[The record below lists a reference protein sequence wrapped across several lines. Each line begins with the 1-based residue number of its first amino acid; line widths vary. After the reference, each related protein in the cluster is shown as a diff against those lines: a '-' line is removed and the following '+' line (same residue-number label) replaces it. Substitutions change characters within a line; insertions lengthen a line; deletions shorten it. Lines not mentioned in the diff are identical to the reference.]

1 MKQVVRDSINKV
13 LASAQLSAVDFNIE
27 YPADL
32 KFGDYSSN
40 VAMVLAKNMEKNPRD
55 LAQAIVN
62 DLNRTLPPQIEKAE
76 MAGPGF
82 INFYLKKETIF
93 QKISEVF
100 LTGNHYGRSKLFA
113 GQKIVIEYTDPN
125 PFKQF
130 HIGHLMSNAI
140 GESVSRIL
148 EWNGAEITRL
158 CYQGDV
164 GMHIAKALWG
174 MVQNKSAFPHDDDSL
189 VDKMKF
195 IGGAYTFAAEKFET
209 DQNSKLEIQEVNKK
223 VFNFFN
229 GDPQDDDQELK
240 IYYEKGKAWSLAHFD
255 EIYVKLG
262 TKFDRFI
269 LESSTSALGEKIVR
283 ENTRDTNDPNSGG
296 VFELSD
302 GAIVYK
308 GEQDGLHTRV
318 FINSQGLPTYEA
330 KDIGLA
336 HFKEQIA
343 NFDKSI
349 VVTASEQREYFKV
362 VMVALGRINADM
374 AEKTQHITHGMMML
388 ETGKM
393 SSRKGLVVSGEA
405 LINEAEEMVRE
416 IIADR
421 GFEKDAAE
429 KIVTDVAVAGIK
441 YSILKQATGRDII
454 YNSKTAVTFEG
465 DSGPY
470 LQYAVN
476 RAKSVLEKAS
486 DAGIEIDH
494 DLKNLV
500 FGNKENN
507 ATNQISSA
515 DQNFSQEWQTTNLER
530 MILRFPEIVV
540 LAGENLAPHTITN
553 YLIQIAGEFNSF
565 YASHQIIDHKPDMAY
580 KLALTKAT
588 QHVLENG
595 LQILGIRV
603 PAKM

>member
-1 MKQVVRDSINKV
+1 MKQIVRDSINKV

-62 DLNRTLPPQIEKAE
+62 DLNRDLPPQIEKAE

-100 LTGNHYGRSKLFA
+100 LTGNHYGRSKMLS

-125 PFKQF
+125 AFKQF

-158 CYQGDV
+158 CYQSDV
-164 GMHIAKALWG
+164 GMNVAKALWG
-174 MVQNKSAFPHDDDSL
+174 MIQDKAAFPHDEDSL
-189 VDKMKF
+189 SDKIKF
-195 IGGAYTFAAEKFET
+195 IGEAYTAGAAKFE
-209 DQNSKLEIQEVNKK
+209 DDENSKLEIQEINKK

-229 GDPQDDDQELK
+229 GDPRDDDQELK

-262 TKFDRFI
+262 TKFNRFI

-283 ENTRDTNDPNSGG
+283 DNIKDVDDPNSTG

-343 NFDKSI
+343 DFDKSI
-349 VVTASEQREYFKV
+349 VVTASEQKEYFKV
-362 VMVALGRINADM
+362 MMAALARINAEM
-374 AEKTQHITHGMMML
+374 ADKTEHITHGMMML

-405 LINEAEEMVRE
+405 LLSEAEEMVRE

-421 GFEKDAAE
+421 GFEKEAAE

-454 YNSKTAVTFEG
+454 YNPKTAVTFEG

-476 RAKSVLEKAS
+476 RAKSVLEKATE
-486 DAGIEIDH
+486 AGIEIDH

-500 FGNKENN
+500 FSSEQ
-507 ATNQISSA
+507 TLSA
-515 DQNFSQEWQTTNLER
+515 DQNFSREWQTTNLER
-530 MILRFPEIVV
+530 MILRFPEMVI
-540 LAGENLAPHTITN
+540 LAGQNLAPHTITN

-565 YASHQIIDHKPDMAY
+565 YASHQIIDHKPDMVY

-595 LQILGIRV
+595 LQILGIRI
-603 PAKM
+603 PTKM

>member
-1 MKQVVRDSINKV
+1 MKEIIRQSINTV
-13 LASAQLSAVDFNIE
+13 LRSAQLGEVDFNIE

-40 VAMVLAKNMEKNPRD
+40 VAMVLAKNLEKNPRD
-55 LAQAIVN
+55 LAQVIVN
-62 DLNRTLPPQIEKAE
+62 DLNRTLSPEIEKVE

-82 INFYLKKETIF
+82 INFYLKKEIIF
-93 QKISEVF
+93 SKISEVF
-100 LTGNHYGRSKLFA
+100 LTGNHYGRSKKLS
-113 GQKIVIEYTDPN
+113 GQKIIIEYTDPN

-130 HIGHLMSNAI
+130 HIGHLMANAI
-140 GESVSRIL
+140 GEAISRIL
-148 EWNGAEITRL
+148 EWNGAEITRV

-164 GMHIAKALWG
+164 GMHVAKALWG
-174 MVQNKSAFPHDDDSL
+174 MIQNKSAFPHDGDSL
-189 VDKMKF
+189 KDKMNF
-195 IGGAYTFAAEKFET
+195 LGQAYMLGAEKFEA
-209 DQNSKLEIQEVNKK
+209 DENSKLEIQEVNKK
-223 VFNFFN
+223 VFAFFN
-229 GDPQDDDQELK
+229 GDPKDDDQELK
-240 IYYEKGKAWSLAHFD
+240 IYYEKGKKWSLQHFD
-255 EIYVKLG
+255 EIYAKLG
-262 TKFDRFI
+262 TNFDRFI

-283 ENTRDTNDPNSGG
+283 DNIKDPEDPNSPG

-302 GAIVYK
+302 GAVVYK

-336 HFKEQIA
+336 HFKDKLE

-349 VVTASEQREYFKV
+349 VVTASEQLQYFKV
-362 VMVALGRINADM
+362 VMAALARVNSEL

-393 SSRKGLVVSGEA
+393 SSRKGQVITGET
-405 LINEAEEMVRE
+405 LIDEAEEMVRE

-421 GFEKDAAE
+421 GFEKEAAE
-429 KIVTDVAVAGIK
+429 KIVVDVAVAGIK

-454 YNSKTAVTFEG
+454 YNPKTAVTFEG

-476 RAKSVLEKAS
+476 RAKSVLEKAHG
-486 DAGIEIDH
+486 AGLKIED
-494 DLKNLV
+494 DLKKLIL
-500 FGNKENN
+500 G
-507 ATNQISSA
+507 Q
-515 DQNFSQEWQTTNLER
+515 DQNFSQNWQTTNLER
-530 MILRFPEIVV
+530 MIIRFPDIVL
-540 LAGENLAPHTITN
+540 LAAENLSPHTITN

-565 YASHQIIDHKPDMAY
+565 YASSQIIDHKPDMSY
-580 KLALTKAT
+580 KLALTKST
-588 QHVLENG
+588 WHVLENG

>member
-1 MKQVVRDSINKV
+1 MKQIVREAINKV

-32 KFGDYSSN
+32 KFGDYSTN

-62 DLNRTLPPQIEKAE
+62 DLNRDLPPQIEKAE

-82 INFYLKKETIF
+82 INFFIKKETIF

-125 PFKQF
+125 TFKQF

-140 GESVSRIL
+140 GETVSRIL

-158 CYQGDV
+158 CYQSDV
-164 GMHIAKALWG
+164 GMNVAKALWG
-174 MVQNKSAFPHDDDSL
+174 MVQNKAAFPHDDDSL
-189 VDKMKF
+189 ADKIKF
-195 IGGAYTFAAEKFET
+195 IGEAYTAGAAKFEE
-209 DQNSKLEIQEVNKK
+209 DENSKLEIQEVNKK

-229 GDPQDDDQELK
+229 GDPKDDDQELK

-255 EIYVKLG
+255 ELYAKLG

-283 ENTRDTNDPNSGG
+283 DNIKDPEDPNSTG

-336 HFKEQIA
+336 HFKDQIA
-343 NFDKSI
+343 DFDKTI
-349 VVTASEQREYFKV
+349 VVTASEQKEYFKV
-362 VMVALGRINADM
+362 MMAALARINADL
-374 AEKTQHITHGMMML
+374 AEKTEHITHGMMML

-393 SSRKGLVVSGEA
+393 SSRKGLVVSGES
-405 LINEAEEMVRE
+405 LLSEAEEMVRE

-421 GFEKDAAE
+421 GFEKEAAE

-454 YNSKTAVTFEG
+454 YNPKTAVTFEG

-476 RAKSVLEKAS
+476 RAKSVLEKAA
-486 DAGIEIDH
+486 DAGIVIDH

-500 FGNKENN
+500 FGNEK
-507 ATNQISSA
+507 
-515 DQNFSQEWQTTNLER
+515 FEWQTTNLER
-530 MILRFPEIVV
+530 MILRFPEIVI
-540 LAGENLAPHTITN
+540 LAGQNLAPHTITN

-565 YASHQIIDHKPDMAY
+565 YASHQIIDNKPDMAY
-580 KLALTKAT
+580 KLALTAAT

>member
-1 MKQVVRDSINKV
+1 MKQIIREAIDKV
-13 LASAQLSAVDFNIE
+13 LKSAQLNAVDFNIE

-62 DLNRTLPPQIEKAE
+62 DLNRNPTLEIEKVE

-82 INFYLKKETIF
+82 INFYFKKEFIF

-100 LTGNHYGRSKLFA
+100 LTGNHYGKSKLFA
-113 GQKIVIEYTDPN
+113 GQKIIIEYTDPN
-125 PFKQF
+125 AFKQF
-130 HIGHLMSNAI
+130 HIGHLMANAI

-148 EWNGAEITRL
+148 EWNGAEVTRL
-158 CYQGDV
+158 CYQSDV
-164 GMHIAKALWG
+164 GMNVAKALWG
-174 MVQNKSAFPHDDDSL
+174 MIQNKAAFPHDEDSL
-189 VDKMKF
+189 ADKIKF
-195 IGGAYTFAAEKFET
+195 IGDAYTFGAAKFEE
-209 DQNSKLEIQEVNKK
+209 DENSKLEIQEINKK

-229 GDPQDDDQELK
+229 GDPKDDDQELK
-240 IYYEKGKAWSLAHFD
+240 IYYDKGKSWSLAHF
-255 EIYVKLG
+255 EELYVKLG
-262 TKFDRFI
+262 TKFDRYI

-283 ENTRDTNDPNSGG
+283 DNIKDPENLESTG

-302 GAIVYK
+302 GAIIYR

-336 HFKEQIA
+336 HFKDKIA
-343 NFDKSI
+343 DFDKSI

-362 VMVALGRINADM
+362 MMAALARINSEL
-374 AEKTQHITHGMMML
+374 AEKTEHITHGMMML

-393 SSRKGLVVSGEA
+393 SSRKGLVISGES
-405 LINEAEEMVRE
+405 LILEAEEMVRE

-421 GFEKDAAE
+421 GFEKDVAE
-429 KIVTDVAVAGIK
+429 KIITDVAVAGIK

-454 YNSKTAVTFEG
+454 YNPKTAVTFEG

-476 RAKSVLEKAS
+476 RAKSVLEKAH
-486 DAGIEIDH
+486 DAGIEINH
-494 DLKNLV
+494 DLKNIIL
-500 FGNKENN
+500 GENKEF
-507 ATNQISSA
+507 IS
-515 DQNFSQEWQTTNLER
+515 NWQTTNLEKL
-530 MILRFPEIVV
+530 IIRFPEMVI
-540 LAGENLAPHTITN
+540 LAGQNLAPHIITN

-565 YASHQIIDHKPDMAY
+565 YASNQIIDHKPDMAY
-580 KLALTKAT
+580 KLALTAAT

-595 LQILGIRV
+595 LNILGIRV

>member
-1 MKQVVRDSINKV
+1 MKEIVRQAINNV
-13 LASAQLSAVDFNIE
+13 LQSAQLGGVNFNVE

-40 VAMVLAKNMEKNPRD
+40 VAMVLAKNLEKNPRD
-55 LAQAIVN
+55 LADVIVR
-62 DLNRTLPPQIEKAE
+62 DLSRTLPPEIEKVE
-76 MAGPGF
+76 VAGPGF
-82 INFYLKKETIF
+82 INFYLKKEIIF
-93 QKISEVF
+93 SKISEVF
-100 LTGNHYGRSKLFA
+100 LTGNHYGRSKLFT
-113 GQKIVIEYTDPN
+113 GQKMAVEYTDPN

-130 HIGHLMSNAI
+130 HIGHLMANAI

-164 GMHIAKALWG
+164 GMHVAKALWG
-174 MVQNKSAFPHDDDSL
+174 MIQNKAAFPHDDDAL
-189 VDKMKF
+189 ADKTKF
-195 IGGAYTFAAEKFET
+195 IGDAYVFGSEKFET
-209 DQNSKLEIQEVNKK
+209 DENSKLEIQEINKK
-223 VFNFFN
+223 VFSFFN
-229 GDPQDDDQELK
+229 GDPKDDDQELK
-240 IYYEKGKAWSLAHFD
+240 IYYEKGKKWSLQHFD
-255 EIYVKLG
+255 ELYAKLG

-283 ENTRDTNDPNSGG
+283 DNIKDTEDPNSTG

-336 HFKEQIA
+336 HFKDKLE

-349 VVTASEQREYFKV
+349 VVTASEQLQYFKV
-362 VMVALGRINADM
+362 VMAALTRINSEL
-374 AEKTQHITHGMMML
+374 AEKTQHITHGMMLL
-388 ETGKM
+388 ESGKM
-393 SSRKGLVVSGEA
+393 SSRKGSVVTGET
-405 LINEAEEMVRE
+405 LIEEAEDMVRE

-421 GFEKDAAE
+421 GFEKEAAG
-429 KIVTDVAVAGIK
+429 KVVVDVAVAAIK

-454 YNSKTAVTFEG
+454 YNAETAVTFEG

-476 RAKSVLEKAS
+476 RAKSVLEKAH
-486 DAGIEIDH
+486 DAGILIDE
-494 DLKNLV
+494 DLKKLV
-500 FGNKENN
+500 LG
-507 ATNQISSA
+507 Q
-515 DQNFSQEWQTTNLER
+515 DQNFSQNWQTTNLER
-530 MILRFPEIVV
+530 MIIRFPDIVM
-540 LAGENLAPHTITN
+540 LAAENLAPHTITN

-565 YASHQIIDHKPDMAY
+565 YASNQIIDHKPDMSY

-595 LQILGIRV
+595 LNILGIRV
-603 PAKM
+603 PNKM